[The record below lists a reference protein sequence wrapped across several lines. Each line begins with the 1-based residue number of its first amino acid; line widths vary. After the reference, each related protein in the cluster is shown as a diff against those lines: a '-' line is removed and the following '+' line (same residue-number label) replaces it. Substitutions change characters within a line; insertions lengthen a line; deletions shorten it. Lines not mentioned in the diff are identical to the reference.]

1 MKKYIL
7 FYFILLFIFCFNINP
22 CKCSTAWYQ
31 TKEPSYEELFKI
43 KEETLEKKL
52 IDNNYHDLY
61 QIYSIRYFLKDSK
74 RKFFYNYI
82 NSIYE
87 YTKNHSTTVIKKK
100 FTDNF
105 ERIVVNLLFSK

>member
-1 MKKYIL
+1 MNKYFLTIFL
-7 FYFILLFIFCFNINP
+7 FSLFFNFIN
-22 CKCSTAWYQ
+22 CSTAWYQ
-31 TKEPSYEELFKI
+31 TKEPSYEQLFKI
-43 KEETLEKKL
+43 KEEVLEKKL
-52 IDNNYHDLY
+52 LESDYHDLY